1 MTESQLEKNIIE
13 ILKTQGYTY
22 IYGPDIDPDS
32 THPERKTYEEV
43 VLIERLRKNLLK
55 LNPNIPTDVIE
66 EVIRKILNI
75 HTIDQTY
82 NNETFHKYLIDGIN
96 VEYLKDGEIKSDR
109 VILID
114 FENPSNNE
122 YLCLNQFV
130 VINNNVNKRPD
141 IILFVN
147 GLPLVGIELKN
158 PTDQNATLL
167 TAYNQFQTYKAYI
180 PQLYDY
186 NALLVVSDGIDA
198 KYGSLTSPWTRFM
211 TWKTKDGI
219 KEDPNTEPQINTL
232 VEGLLKPERLL
243 EIISDFTVFEKEEK
257 YYEDTGLK
265 RIETAKK
272 IAGYHQYYAVK
283 KALET
288 TIKAS
293 KDNGDGKAGVM
304 WHTQGSGK
312 SLSMVFFTG
321 KIVRELNNPT
331 VVVITDRNDLDDQLF
346 ETFAASQQLLR
357 QTPVQAESRKNLRE
371 LLNTVGGGIV
381 FTTIQ
386 KFSPFD
392 DEDTYPLLSNRRNIV
407 VISDEAHRS
416 QYGFGARV
424 KYIKDEEGNEVS
436 TKTTYGNAKYLRD
449 ALPQASFIGFTGTP
463 IDFDDRSTPRVFG
476 NYIDIYD
483 ISQAVDDGA
492 TVKIFYES
500 RLAQVHLKEEYVEEL
515 DDVIDEYAERE
526 NISEAEEAKIRW
538 SKLESIVG
546 HNARVADV
554 AKDIVEHFGAREEVF
569 EGKAMIVCMSR
580 RIAIEMYKEIVKLK
594 PQWHSENLSEGE
606 IKVIMTSSSTDPL
619 DWQPH
624 STNKQQR
631 KILAQRFKDP
641 EDPFKIVIVRDMW
654 LTGFDVPCAT
664 TMYVDKPMKGHTLM
678 QAIARV
684 NRVYKEKQGGLI
696 VDYIGMATELKKALS
711 VYSSSGGK
719 GKPTFDI
726 GEAVAV
732 MKEKYEIVQNLL
744 YGFDYKKYFS
754 ANVNEKLTILLETQE
769 FILGKEKEKSKEEFI
784 KYVIELS
791 KAFALVVPHPE
802 AMKIKEEV
810 GFFQAVKARLV
821 KYTTGGTEGPDI
833 DIDTAIRQIVNKAVV
848 SEGVI
853 DIYKEA
859 GIEKPE
865 ISILSEEFL
874 EEVKNMKFKNLSLE
888 LLKKLLNDEIKIRSK
903 TNIVQ
908 SKKLSQMLQEAIRKY
923 QANILTTVQV
933 IDELINI
940 AKGLKKEDEDLQS
953 LGLSVEEIAFYEAL
967 ASNQSAKD
975 VLGDEVLKEIA
986 QDLLKQ
992 IKANASV
999 DWTIRESVKARMRI
1013 LVKRTLKKY
1022 NYPPD
1027 KQKQATEMV
1036 LKQAELFTENTVA

>member
-1 MTESQLEKNIIE
+1 MTESQLENNIIE
-13 ILKTQGYTY
+13 ILETEGYKH
-22 IYGPDIDPDS
+22 IYGPDIDPES
-32 THPERKTYEEV
+32 PNPERNTYEEV
-43 VLIERLRKNLLK
+43 VLVERLRKNLYN

-66 EVIRKILNI
+66 DVIKKIINI
-75 HTIDQTY
+75 HTIDQTF
-82 NNETFHKYLIDGIN
+82 NNETFHKYLVDGIS
-96 VEYLKDGEIKSDR
+96 VEYLKDGQMIGGT
-109 VILID
+109 VILVD
-114 FENPSNNE
+114 FNNPSNNE
-122 YLCLNQFV
+122 YISVNQYV
-130 VINNNVNKRPD
+130 VVNNNINKRPD

-147 GLPLVGIELKN
+147 GLPLVSIELKN

-167 TAYNQFQTYKAYI
+167 SAYNQFQTYKTYI

-186 NALLVVSDGIDA
+186 NALLVISDGIDT
-198 KYGSLTSPWTRFM
+198 KYGSLTAPWTRFM
-211 TWKTKDGI
+211 TWKTKDGL
-219 KEDPNTEPQINTL
+219 KEDSNTEPQINTL
-232 VEGLLKPERLL
+232 IKGLLKPEKLL
-243 EIISDFTVFEKEEK
+243 EIVRDFTVFEKEEK
-257 YYEDTGLK
+257 FDEDTGLK
-265 RIETAKK
+265 RIETSKK

-283 KALET
+283 KALQS
-288 TIKAS
+288 TIKAAQEY
-293 KDNGDGKAGVM
+293 GDGKAGVM

-346 ETFAASQQLLR
+346 GTFVGSKQILR
-357 QTPVQAESRKNLRE
+357 QEPVQAESRRNLRE
-371 LLNTVGGGIV
+371 LLNTTSGGII

-392 DEDTYPLLSNRRNIV
+392 DEDTYPLLSNRKNIV
-407 VISDEAHRS
+407 VIADEAHRS
-416 QYGFGARV
+416 QYGFGAKVR
-424 KYIKDEEGNEVS
+424 YIKDEGGKEIS
-436 TKTTYGNAKYLRD
+436 TKTVYGNAKYLRD
-449 ALPQASFIGFTGTP
+449 ALPNASFIGFTGTP

-476 NYIDIYD
+476 DYIDIYD

-492 TVKIFYES
+492 TVKIYYES
-500 RLAQVHLKEEYVEEL
+500 RLAQIHLKEEYIKEL
-515 DDVIDEYAERE
+515 DEVVDEYTETE
-526 NISEAEEAKIRW
+526 TPSEAEEAKIKW
-538 SKLESIVG
+538 TKLESIVG
-546 HNARVADV
+546 HKSRLEDV
-554 AKDIVEHFGAREEVF
+554 AKDIVNHFESREEVF
-569 EGKAMIVCMSR
+569 NGKAIIVCMSR
-580 RIAIEMYKEIVKLK
+580 RIAIEMYKEIAKLK
-594 PQWHSENLSEGE
+594 PDWHNDSLNEGN
-606 IKVIMTSSSTDPL
+606 IKVVMTSSSTDPL

-624 STNKQQR
+624 STNKLQR

-696 VDYIGMATELKKALS
+696 VDYIGMATELKQALA

-719 GKPTFDI
+719 GKPTLDI
-726 GEAVAV
+726 NEAVSV

-744 YGFDYKKYFS
+744 WGFDYKRYFS
-754 ANVNEKLTILLETQE
+754 ADINEKLTILLETQE
-769 FILGKEKEKSKEEFI
+769 FILGKDKEKGKEEFI
-784 KYVIELS
+784 KYVTELS
-791 KAFALVVPHPE
+791 KAFALVVPQPE

-821 KYTTGGTEGPDI
+821 KYTIGEREKSEK
-833 DIDTAIRQIVNKAVV
+833 DIDTAIRQIIDKAVV

-865 ISILSEEFL
+865 ISILSDEFL
-874 EEVKNMKFKNLSLE
+874 EEVKNMKLKNLSLE
-888 LLKKLLNDEIKIRSK
+888 LLKKLLNDEIRVRSK

-908 SKKLSQMLQEAIRKY
+908 SKKLSQMLQDTIRRY

-940 AKGLKKEDEDLQS
+940 AKGLKKEDENLES
-953 LGLSVEEIAFYEAL
+953 LGLTIEEVAFYDAL

-975 VLGDEVLKEIA
+975 VLGDKVLKEIA
-986 QDLLKQ
+986 QDLLKK

-999 DWTIRESVKARMRI
+999 DWTIRESVKAKLRI
-1013 LVKRTLKKY
+1013 LVKRTLRKY
-1022 NYPPD
+1022 DYPPD
-1027 KQKQATEMV
+1027 KQKSATEMV
-1036 LKQAELFTENTVA
+1036 LKQAELFTENSMI